1 MFFVHCTMEETYL
14 PLPRNTI
21 RSFVFGS
28 QIEDTN

>member
-1 MFFVHCTMEETYL
+1 MEETYL